1 MVKLG
6 IELTGVVVTEPVLAE
21 GDCIFKLDTGH
32 EVILKDRKRLPKLG
46 QVVKVSG
53 LLVRDAFTLVA
64 YRCREA
70 KHDVA

>member
-6 IELTGVVVTEPVLAE
+6 TELTGVVVTEPVLADG

-32 EVILKDRKRLPKLG
+32 EVILKDRKRLPELG
-46 QVVKVSG
+46 QVVKVGG

-64 YRCREA
+64 YRYRE
-70 KHDVA
+70 VS